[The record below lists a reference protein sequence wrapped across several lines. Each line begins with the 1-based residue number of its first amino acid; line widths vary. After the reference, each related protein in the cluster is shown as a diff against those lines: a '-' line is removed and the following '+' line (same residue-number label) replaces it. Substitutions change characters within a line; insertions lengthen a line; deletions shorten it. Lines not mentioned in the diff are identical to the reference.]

1 MKDFEISHSAAQ
13 RLLSM
18 AETGVVSPPEGG
30 LRISVRGGGC
40 SGLSYH
46 MEWCSGPQEG
56 DQTYE
61 KIGAR
66 VYVDRRSSL
75 FLRGSELVYESGPMS
90 SMFRIINP
98 NAKSTCGCG
107 ESFSV

>member
-1 MKDFEISHSAAQ
+1 MKFGVTDSAADRIRAMQAAGEIS
-13 RLLSM
+13 
-18 AETGVVSPPEGG
+18 PCGG

-40 SGLSYH
+40 SGLTYAI
-46 MEWCSGPQEG
+46 EWSPGPLEG

-61 KIGAR
+61 NGGVW
-66 VYVDRRSSL
+66 VYVDRKSSL
-75 FLRGSELVYESGPMS
+75 FLGGSELVYEKTLMTSG
-90 SMFRIINP
+90 FKIVNP

>member
-1 MKDFEISHSAAQ
+1 MKFGVTDSAADRILAMQ
-13 RLLSM
+13 ANGELS
-18 AETGVVSPPEGG
+18 PCGG

-40 SGLSYH
+40 SGLTYSIDWYP
-46 MEWCSGPQEG
+46 GALEG

-61 KIGAR
+61 NGGVR
-66 VYVDRRSSL
+66 VYVDRKSAL
-75 FLRGSELVYESGPMS
+75 FLGGSELVYETSLMTSG
-90 SMFRIINP
+90 FKIKNP